1 MVVDRLRACAQADLA
16 LAFYNPRSASRPD
29 HLGLAKNVPLEV
41 PPTDRVVVVA
51 RHVGRSRSPL
61 RDDPRGVRPET
72 VDMGCLVMVGAAS
85 TRVTSTGRVWTPRY
99 VD

>member
-1 MVVDRLRACAQADLA
+1 
-16 LAFYNPRSASRPD
+16 
-29 HLGLAKNVPLEV
+29 
-41 PPTDRVVVVA
+41 
-51 RHVGRSRSPL
+51 VGREQESLSVTTL
-61 RDDPRGVRPET
+61 GEFDPET